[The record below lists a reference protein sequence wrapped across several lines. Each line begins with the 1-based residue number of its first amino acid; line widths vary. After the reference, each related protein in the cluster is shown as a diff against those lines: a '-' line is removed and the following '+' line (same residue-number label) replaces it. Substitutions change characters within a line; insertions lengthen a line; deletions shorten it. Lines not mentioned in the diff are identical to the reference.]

1 MRSRGAGGTSDHLVP
16 LCRMCHIEQHAK
28 GIKTFFAGLGSASHL
43 DTAAVY
49 HKEWLDV
56 EDWTDQSYDLA
67 L

>member
-1 MRSRGAGGTSDHLVP
+1 
-16 LCRMCHIEQHAK
+16 MCHIEQHAK

-56 EDWTDQSYDLA
+56 ENWTDQSYDLDF
-67 L
+67 